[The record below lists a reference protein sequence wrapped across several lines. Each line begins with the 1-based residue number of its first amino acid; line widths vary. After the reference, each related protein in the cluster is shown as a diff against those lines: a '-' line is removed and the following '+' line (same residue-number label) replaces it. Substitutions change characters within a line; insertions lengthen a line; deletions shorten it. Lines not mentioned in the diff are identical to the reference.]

1 MALLHE
7 LLEHTCYLIAPLT
20 MPKGPSITYRISEP
34 IKVALDK
41 RMEVTRETP
50 TEVMNLALMKLLKL
64 C

>member
-1 MALLHE
+1 MLG
-7 LLEHTCYLIAPLT
+7 YGSPVPQRP

>member
-1 MALLHE
+1 
-7 LLEHTCYLIAPLT
+7 